1 MEKTVH
7 IDGMMCMHCAGKVQ
21 KALEALGLE
30 VKVELEN
37 KLALVKGDADN
48 EAIQKAVADKGFTV
62 TSIE

>member
-37 KLALVKGDADN
+37 KQALVKGDADN